1 MYQHRNRET
10 GMAEAVPV
18 FLSVGCVLELTSFAC
33 YCKDYV
39 RAFMHRTGDTHLDK
53 IQNTEQ
59 YQGRIRVALD
69 GMGGDNAPGEIVK
82 GAVEAVREL
91 DQVQVLLLGDEK
103 ALETELAR
111 YEYPK
116 DRITLIPT
124 TEVIEMAEPPVNAIR
139 TKKDSSIVRGMKMVH
154 SGEADAFV
162 TAGSTGATL
171 VGGQILVGR
180 IKGIERPPLA
190 PLMPTAKGPVLLI
203 DCGANVDARAS
214 QLVQFAQM
222 GSIYMENVVG
232 VKNPRVALFN
242 IGAEEE
248 KGNALVKE
256 TYPQLKELGEQ
267 GVIHFVG
274 NIEARD
280 IPAGAA
286 DVVVCDAFTGNAI
299 LKMYEGVAS
308 TLLHEIKG
316 ALLSSTMGKLG
327 GLLIKPSLK
336 TVLRKFDASSYGGA
350 PLLGLTGLVVKT
362 HGSAHAIEVRHS
374 IAQCITFQK
383 ADINGQFKER
393 MHLVDRTKPQDDQ
406 R

>member
-1 MYQHRNRET
+1 MRMHLHAENRAAQTEQ
-10 GMAEAVPV
+10 EHIN
-18 FLSVGCVLELTSFAC
+18 LEKT
-33 YCKDYV
+33 
-39 RAFMHRTGDTHLDK
+39 
-53 IQNTEQ
+53 QNTEQ
-59 YQGRIRVALD
+59 YAGRVRVALD
-69 GMGGDNAPGEIVK
+69 GMGGDHAPKEIVR
-82 GAVEAVREL
+82 GAVDAVKEL
-91 DQVQVLLLGDEK
+91 DQVQILLLGSEEI
-103 ALETELAR
+103 LQNELQQ
-111 YEYPK
+111 YDYPK
-116 DRITLIPT
+116 DRIVVIST

-154 SGEADAFV
+154 NGEADAFV

-232 VKNPRVALFN
+232 IKNPRVALFN
-242 IGAEEE
+242 IGVEEE

-256 TYPQLKELGEQ
+256 TYPQLKALGEA

-316 ALLSSTMGKLG
+316 ALLSTTAGKLG

-336 TVLRKFDASSYGGA
+336 SVLKKFDASSYGGA
-350 PLLGLTGLVVKT
+350 PMLGLKGLVVKT
-362 HGSAHAIEVRHS
+362 HGSAKAVEVKHS
-374 IAQCITFQK
+374 IEQCITFQK
-383 ADINGQFKER
+383 ADINGLFKDR
-393 MHLVDRTKPQDDQ
+393 MHLVDRTKPAEAAEK
-406 R
+406 

>member
-1 MYQHRNRET
+1 
-10 GMAEAVPV
+10 
-18 FLSVGCVLELTSFAC
+18 
-33 YCKDYV
+33 
-39 RAFMHRTGDTHLDK
+39 MHRTGDTHLENT
-53 IQNTEQ
+53 QNTEQ

-69 GMGGDNAPGEIVK
+69 GMGGDHAPGEIVK
-82 GAVEAVREL
+82 GAVEAVKEL

-103 ALETELAR
+103 ALQTELER

-116 DRITLIPT
+116 DRITLVPT

-154 SGEADAFV
+154 SREADAFV

-171 VGGQILVGR
+171 VGGQLLVGR

-190 PLMPTAKGPVLLI
+190 PLMPTAAGPVLLI

-267 GVIHFVG
+267 GVIRFIG

-299 LKMYEGVAS
+299 LKMYEGVAA

-316 ALLSSTMGKLG
+316 ALLSST
-327 GLLIKPSLK
+327 
-336 TVLRKFDASSYGGA
+336 R
-350 PLLGLTGLVVKT
+350 
-362 HGSAHAIEVRHS
+362 GSWAA
-374 IAQCITFQK
+374 F
-383 ADINGQFKER
+383 
-393 MHLVDRTKPQDDQ
+393 
-406 R
+406 